1 MNANSMLIARR
12 AILPRIGLIA
22 AALLVFST
30 LAAGVASAQVILC
43 PPNPCPCDA
52 GLIKVSRELRC
63 GITVCGLEITGSKCT
78 TLPPGYEGKVRC
90 DIFQKI
96 VLRDCRGVL
105 ICLPRP
111 GECVTC
117 VCEGEACCVD
127 ICMEETDNG
136 CLVLTAKPSICRG
149 C

>member
-1 MNANSMLIARR
+1 MPTTRR
-12 AILPRIGLIA
+12 AILTRIGQIIA
-22 AALLVFST
+22 AVLVYLM
-30 LAAGVASAQVILC
+30 LASAGASAQVILC
-43 PPNPCPCDA
+43 PSNPCPCDV
-52 GLIKVSRELRC
+52 GVVKVSRELRC
-63 GITVCGLEITGSKCT
+63 GITLCGLEITGSKCT
-78 TLPPGYEGKVRC
+78 TLPPGYEGKVQC
-90 DIFQKI
+90 DIFQRI
-96 VLRDCRGVL
+96 VLRDCRGTL

-136 CLVLTAKPSICRG
+136 CLVLTANPSICRG

>member
-1 MNANSMLIARR
+1 MSANSTLTSHR
-12 AILPRIGLIA
+12 AILTRVGLIVA
-22 AALLVFST
+22 VMTMLFS
-30 LAAGVASAQVILC
+30 LASARALAQEVRC
-43 PPNPCPCDA
+43 PQNPCPCDA

-63 GITVCGLEITGSKCT
+63 CITVCGLEITGTKCT
-78 TLPPGYEGKVRC
+78 TLPPGYEGTVPC
-90 DIFQKI
+90 DILQQI
-96 VLRDCRGVL
+96 RLRDCYGTL

-127 ICMEETDNG
+127 ICLEETDNG
-136 CLVLTAKPSICRG
+136 CLVLTANPAICRG